1 MFYDRWS
8 RVRHF
13 YSYLL
18 TVYSCFFSYS
28 LTLCHFSCEL
38 GQCLT
43 FSQLSGKTAELIQLW
58 NTVDKGLIQESSHNL
73 TILII
78 L

>member
-1 MFYDRWS
+1 MFYDRLS

-18 TVYSCFFSYS
+18 TVYSYFSYL
-28 LTLCHFSCEL
+28 LTVCHFSCEL
-38 GQCLT
+38 GQCLI
-43 FSQLSGKTAELIQLW
+43 FSQLSGKTVELTQFW
-58 NTVDKGLIQESSHNL
+58 NTIDKGLIQESSHNL

-78 L
+78 I